1 MTNDTPP
8 MLATDTAGASAKTG
22 VPARTLD
29 QWRYLGIGPP
39 YYKLGRRVR
48 YSLAELDTWLAE
60 RRKAS

>member
-1 MTNDTPP
+1 MSAPP
-8 MLATDTAGASAKTG
+8 PALTDTAGASAQTG

-29 QWRYLGIGPP
+29 QWRYLGVGPP

-48 YSLAELDTWLAE
+48 YSRAELATWLAE

>member
-1 MTNDTPP
+1 

-29 QWRYLGIGPP
+29 QWRYLGTGPP